1 MSIQVGSEVAGYRID
16 GLLGRGGMGM
26 VYVAEHLLLGRKAAL
41 KTLLVELAS
50 DSDFKTR
57 FIRESQMVA
66 AIDHPNII
74 PIYDAGEIEGTAY
87 IAMRFVPGRDLD
99 VMIKQQKQLSAHETL
114 SILDQAGAALD
125 AAHVRGLVHR
135 DIKPANI
142 LIEETTDRIYLTDF
156 GIAKEAGAS
165 GGLTQPGF
173 FLGTVD
179 YAAPEQIEGQEI
191 GPPADLYA
199 FGCVLFECLSGRKP
213 FVGPTD
219 IAVVKAHVLDPP
231 PSLTELRPDL
241 PPEIDEVIRRALA
254 KMEADRYGSCREL
267 IEAAQMALGASG
279 GAAAAAAQAPPAA
292 AAAPAATPNFD
303 GVAAAPL
310 ATATANAPVFAL
322 PTAATAIVGREHEL
336 ADVTALLRDPAVRL
350 VTLTGLGGTGK
361 TRLGVAAAAT
371 VSSEFDL
378 VAFIDL
384 APVQDPGFVPT
395 AVAQALG
402 VRESANQSALEAVRD
417 RLGGRSALLVL
428 DNFEQVLAAAAFV
441 SELLAALPAA
451 KVLVTSQ
458 GTLRLRGEREY
469 AVPPLSLPEAG
480 DVSDLDALRASPA
493 VGLFIER
500 AQESSATFELTEEN
514 ADAVVEICRRLDGI
528 PLAIELAAARVK
540 LLPPQAL
547 RNRLQ
552 RRLELL
558 TGGSAGLPERQR
570 TLRGAIDWSY
580 DLLTETEQAVMTR
593 LGAFVGG
600 CSLEAAEGVCGEP
613 FDLGIGGMVDTL
625 ASLVDKSLVRQS
637 EGADGEPRF
646 GMLETIR
653 EYAGERL
660 EERGEAEHVRRL
672 HADRFLN
679 LVEAAEPELTRSNQ
693 AAWLQRLDDEN
704 GNIRAALAWSLEAG
718 EVDLALRFA
727 GALVR
732 YWSIRGYM
740 LEGRDWLRE
749 AIERGAAT
757 PPGVQA
763 KAAFAAGYADL
774 GLGEFGDAE
783 RWFQRSLELARTA
796 ADSGA
801 EAAAL
806 AQLAWVAMTRT
817 SDGEG
822 EARSLA
828 EQAVAL
834 GREVDDKRTTSG
846 ALNTLAELAMQRG
859 DPAGAL
865 GMFEESLALRRGL
878 GDRRLVANSLVT
890 LGRARVADE
899 DTEEANRLLDEA
911 LALARELRDTWG
923 ESVALGAL
931 GKVRLLEGTPDEAA
945 ELCRAALRLAVARG
959 DRRAAADAL
968 LGIAAAVAAESG
980 DTAARLYG
988 ASQGLLESTKSVAS
1002 PAERVIER
1010 RLIPTLTES
1019 LGGDELAATLTKGR
1033 GLDFEAAVALAL
1045 PGDARRPTTVAARA

>member
-1 MSIQVGSEVAGYRID
+1 VI
-16 GLLGRGGMGM
+16 
-26 VYVAEHLLLGRKAAL
+26 AL
-41 KTLLVELAS
+41 IRDSAS
-50 DSDFKTR
+50 
-57 FIRESQMVA
+57 
-66 AIDHPNII
+66 
-74 PIYDAGEIEGTAY
+74 
-87 IAMRFVPGRDLD
+87 
-99 VMIKQQKQLSAHETL
+99 
-114 SILDQAGAALD
+114 
-125 AAHVRGLVHR
+125 
-135 DIKPANI
+135 
-142 LIEETTDRIYLTDF
+142 
-156 GIAKEAGAS
+156 
-165 GGLTQPGF
+165 
-173 FLGTVD
+173 
-179 YAAPEQIEGQEI
+179 
-191 GPPADLYA
+191 
-199 FGCVLFECLSGRKP
+199 
-213 FVGPTD
+213 
-219 IAVVKAHVLDPP
+219 
-231 PSLTELRPDL
+231 
-241 PPEIDEVIRRALA
+241 
-254 KMEADRYGSCREL
+254 
-267 IEAAQMALGASG
+267 
-279 GAAAAAAQAPPAA
+279 
-292 AAAPAATPNFD
+292 
-303 GVAAAPL
+303 
-310 ATATANAPVFAL
+310 
-322 PTAATAIVGREHEL
+322 
-336 ADVTALLRDPAVRL
+336 RL

-361 TRLGVAAAAT
+361 TRLAVAAAAT
-371 VSSEFDL
+371 IAPEFDL
-378 VAFIDL
+378 VAFVDL
-384 APVQDPGFVPT
+384 APVQDPDFVPS

-402 VRESANQSALEAVRD
+402 AQESASRSALEAVRD

-428 DNFEQVLAAAAFV
+428 DNFEQVLAAAGFV
-441 SELLAALPAA
+441 GELLAALPTAT
-451 KVLVTSQ
+451 VLVTSQ

-469 AVPPLSLPEAG
+469 AVPPLSLPDAG

-493 VGLFIER
+493 IGLFVER
-500 AQESSATFELTEEN
+500 AQESRADFELNEEN
-514 ADAVVEICRRLDGI
+514 AEAVVEICRQLDGI
-528 PLAIELAAARVK
+528 PLAIELAAARIK

-547 RNRLQ
+547 RSRLQ
-552 RRLELL
+552 RRLDLL
-558 TGGSAGLPERQR
+558 TGGGAELPERQR

-580 DLLTETEQAVMTR
+580 ELLTPTEQEVMTR

-613 FDLGIGGMVDTL
+613 FGLGIGGMVDTL

-653 EYAGERL
+653 EYAVERL
-660 EERGEAEHVRRL
+660 EERGEAGQVRRL
-672 HADRFLN
+672 HAGRFLD

-732 YWSIRGYM
+732 FWSIRGYM

-796 ADSGA
+796 GDSGA

-846 ALNTLAELAMQRG
+846 ALNTLAELAIQRG
-859 DPAGAL
+859 DPDGAL
-865 GMFEESLALRRGL
+865 ELFEESLALRRGL

-899 DTEEANRLLDEA
+899 QAEEATRLLDEA

-931 GKVRLLEGTPDEAA
+931 GKVRLLEDAPDQAA
-945 ELCRAALRLAVARG
+945 ELFRAALRIAVARG

-968 LGIAAAVAAESG
+968 LGIAAAVAADSG
-980 DTAARLYG
+980 DTAAHLYG
-988 ASQGLLESTKSVAS
+988 ASQGLLEATKSVPS

-1010 RLIPTLTES
+1010 RLVPTLTES
-1019 LGGDELAATLTKGR
+1019 LGGDELASTLRKGR

-1045 PGDARRPTTVAARA
+1045 PGDARRPATVAVRV